1 MKESGFDDSGL
12 EATENNKST
21 YSESNIINKHEK
33 KMSDMLENSHNIVK
47 QIKKMSDEISED
59 LKFQN
64 KLISDISETVNKT
77 DFQMKKNTSKIEE
90 VLLKTSTCSLI
101 VSAIIQVMV
110 IVFLILL

>member
-21 YSESNIINKHEK
+21 YSESNIINTHEK
-33 KMSDMLENSHNIVK
+33 KMSDMLDNSHKIIT
-47 QIKKMSDEISED
+47 QIKKMSEEISDD
-59 LKFQN
+59 LKSQN
-64 KLISDISETVNKT
+64 KLIVEIGETVNKT
-77 DFQMKKNTSKIEE
+77 EFQMKKNTSKIEE

>member
-1 MKESGFDDSGL
+1 
-12 EATENNKST
+12 
-21 YSESNIINKHEK
+21 
-33 KMSDMLENSHNIVK
+33 
-47 QIKKMSDEISED
+47 MSDEISED

-101 VSAIIQVMV
+101 VSAIVWRIR
-110 IVFLILL
+110 